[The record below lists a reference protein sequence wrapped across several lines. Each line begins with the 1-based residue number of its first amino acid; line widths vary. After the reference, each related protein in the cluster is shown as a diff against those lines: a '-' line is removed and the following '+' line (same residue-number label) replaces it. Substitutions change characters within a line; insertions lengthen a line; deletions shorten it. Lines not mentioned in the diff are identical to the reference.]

1 MRHGSRDDAEATGPA
16 DLLGGGESE
25 LEEPDCLQLV
35 RPCEAPG
42 VDRVDTTG
50 RDQIRQ
56 YRLGRGVITGDNT
69 VGFGPTV
76 LAARVAR
83 TWCCTP

>member
-16 DLLGGGESE
+16 DLLGGESE

-42 VDRVDTTG
+42 VDHVDTTG

-56 YRLGRGVITGDNT
+56 CRLGRGVVTGDEHRRLRPDGLGRNEW
-69 VGFGPTV
+69 
-76 LAARVAR
+76 RR
-83 TWCCTP
+83 RWCCTP